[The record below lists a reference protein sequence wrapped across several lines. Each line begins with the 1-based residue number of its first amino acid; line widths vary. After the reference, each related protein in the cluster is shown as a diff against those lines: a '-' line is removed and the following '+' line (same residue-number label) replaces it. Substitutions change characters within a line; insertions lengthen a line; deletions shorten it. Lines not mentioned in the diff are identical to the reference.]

1 MTVSEQAG
9 EFDIESAEEDER
21 IAGLGKYVT
30 LADGVTETFDVS
42 EPFTGDTAGTL
53 PACQEADMREAFE
66 RAREAQEEWA
76 ARPVEEREEIIL
88 DAHDMVLD
96 RDQEFLDVIQV
107 ETGKSRKH
115 AHEEVMDVAMNA
127 RYYGHRAEGLL
138 SRERRKS
145 AVPGAQKTWEYHQ
158 PVGVVGM
165 ITPWNYPLSL
175 TISDA
180 IPALLAGNAVV
191 IKPAPDTP
199 YSALK
204 SKELLEDAGLPS
216 DLYQIVPGYGPELG
230 DPLIDECDFLSF
242 TGSSETG
249 SMLAAKAGE
258 KLTKS
263 SMELGGKNPAIVC
276 EDADIEKAA
285 EGLVRGCFTNAG
297 QLCISIE
304 RLYVHESIREEFVEE
319 FVRQTEAMELGTD
332 YDYSYDLG
340 CLISED
346 HLEKVEE
353 HVEDAR
359 AKGANVMTGGTARP
373 DVGPSFYEP
382 TILTDVPEDSLPC
395 CDETFGPVVG
405 IYEFSDE
412 EEAIELANDSEYGLN
427 GSVWTED
434 YDRGVELA
442 SQIECG
448 TVNVNEGYAAAFAA
462 TDAPMGGMKN
472 SGIGRRHASEGL
484 LKYTESQNV
493 TLQQAG
499 TMSAPPGVP
508 YGIYAKGVNYA
519 LRLIE
524 KVPGL
529 R

>member
-88 DAHDMVLD
+88 DAHDMTLD
-96 RDQEFLDVIQV
+96 RDGEFLDVVQV

-138 SRERRKS
+138 SRKRKKS
-145 AVPGAQKTWEYHQ
+145 GIPGAQKTWEYHQ

-230 DPLIDECDFLSF
+230 DPLIEECDFLAF

-249 SMLAAKAGE
+249 SMLAAKAAE
-258 KLTKS
+258 QLTKS
-263 SMELGGKNPAIVC
+263 SMELGGKNPAVVC

-319 FVRQTEAMELGTD
+319 FVRQTEAMELGTG

-359 AKGANVMTGGTARP
+359 AKGANVLTGGTARP
-373 DVGPSFYEP
+373 DVGPTFYEP
-382 TILTDVPEDSLPC
+382 TILTDVPEESLPC

-412 EEAIELANDSEYGLN
+412 AEAIERANDSEYGLN

-484 LKYTESQNV
+484 LKYTEPQNV

-508 YGIYAKGVNYA
+508 YGLYAKGVNYA

>member
-9 EFDIESAEEDER
+9 EFDIETAEDDER

-42 EPFTGDTAGTL
+42 TPFTGDTVGTL

-76 ARPVEEREEIIL
+76 ARPVEEREEILL
-88 DAHDMVLD
+88 DAHDLTLD
-96 RDQEFLDVIQV
+96 RDGEFLDVVQV

-138 SRERRKS
+138 SRERKKS

-230 DPLIDECDFLSF
+230 DPLIDECDFLAF

-249 SMLAAKAGE
+249 RMLASKAGE
-258 KLTKS
+258 NLTKS
-263 SMELGGKNPAIVC
+263 SMELGGKNPAVVC

-304 RLYVHESIREEFVEE
+304 RLYVHESIKEEFVEE
-319 FVRQTEAMELGTD
+319 FVRQTEAMEMGTG

-359 AKGANVMTGGTARP
+359 AKGANVLTGGTARP

-382 TILTDVPEDSLPC
+382 TILTDVPEESLPC

-405 IYEFSDE
+405 IYEFSTE

-462 TDAPMGGMKN
+462 TDAPMGGMKD

-508 YGIYAKGVNYA
+508 YGIYATVVRNA